1 MNKFKMN
8 LIGGGFTHHIE
19 CSSALNKN
27 KYVEWVLD
35 KSAPISVHVDDS
47 IFRPIDVTK
56 YNVAW
61 LAESSAIIPHVI
73 ESVKQNIDGVLDK
86 YDMFITHDFRLLTIS
101 PKFRYVPTNALPWIQ
116 NKQIYPKT
124 KMISMIGSS
133 KTLCDGHH
141 YRQQVIQKY
150 SDRID
155 HYGNGFAGRQL
166 PWTYIDEQGNEES
179 GKLLGLRDYRF
190 SIAMEND
197 NYDVIFCEKITDCFV
212 TGTIP
217 IFWGTSKISEL
228 FNADGIIFLDDTFDI
243 EMCTEE
249 FYNSKLD
256 AIHENFNI
264 ACNML
269 SAEDYFYINYIKDYI
284 S

>member
-1 MNKFKMN
+1 MFKIN
-8 LIGGGFTHHIE
+8 LIGGGFQHHLE

-27 KYVEWVLD
+27 KYVQWVLD
-35 KSAPISVHVDDS
+35 GSATMSVYVDDS
-47 IFRPIDVTK
+47 IFKPIDHTK

-61 LAESSAIIPHVI
+61 LAESSAIISNTI
-73 ESVKQNIDGVLDK
+73 EAVKQNIDGVLDK
-86 YDMFITHDFRLLTIS
+86 FDMFITHDFRLLTLS

-133 KTLCDGHH
+133 KTMCEGHI
-141 YRQQVIQKY
+141 YRQSVIQQY
-150 SDRID
+150 SNQID
-155 HYGNGFAGRQL
+155 HYGNGFHDREL
-166 PWTYIDEQGNEES
+166 PWSYIDDNGNEES

-197 NYDVIFCEKITDCFV
+197 NYDVIFCEKITDCFA
-212 TGTIP
+212 TGTVP

-228 FNADGIIFLDDTFDI
+228 FNPDGIIFLDDFNID
-243 EMCTEE
+243 MCTEE
-249 FYNSKLD
+249 LYLSKMD
-256 AIHENFNI
+256 AIEENFKI

>member
-1 MNKFKMN
+1 MSKFKMN

-27 KYVEWVLD
+27 KHVEWVLD
-35 KSAPISVHVDDS
+35 NSAPISVHVDDA
-47 IFRPIDVTK
+47 IFRQLDSSK

-61 LAESSAIIPHVI
+61 LAESSAIIPQVI
-73 ESVKQNIDGVLDK
+73 EHVKQNTNNVLDA
-86 YDMFITHDFRLLTIS
+86 YDMFITHDLRLLPIS
-101 PKFRYVPTNALPWIQ
+101 PKFRYVPTNALPWVQ

-124 KMISMIGSS
+124 KMISMIGSA
-133 KTLCDGHH
+133 KTLCPGHEF
-141 YRQQVIQKY
+141 RQEIINMY
-150 SDRID
+150 SEQID
-155 HYGNGFAGRQL
+155 HFGNGFPGNEL
-166 PWTYIDEQGNEES
+166 PWTYVDESRNIES
-179 GKLLGLRDYRF
+179 GKLLGLKDYRF

-197 NYDVIFCEKITDCFV
+197 NYDVILCEKITDCFV

-228 FNADGIIFLDDTFDI
+228 FNIDGIILLQDFDI

-249 FYNSKLD
+249 YYLSKMD
-256 AIHENFNI
+256 AIKENFKI

-269 SAEDYFYINYIKDYI
+269 SAEDYFYINYIKDHI
-284 S
+284 